1 MNMPNNV
8 PFVPQL
14 TGQVTADIDSII
26 QYLHVLNRYLC
37 EGEPDSGWSV
47 AGLLEHKEITSTMSL
62 LELTQAFGSLIRV
75 LRDKGI
81 ILPWF

>member
-1 MNMPNNV
+1 MPNNV

-14 TGQVTADIDSII
+14 TGVVTQDIDSII

-47 AGLLEHKEITSTMSL
+47 AATLANKEITPTMSL
-62 LELTQAFGSLIRV
+62 LELVEAFATLIRL

-81 ILPWF
+81 ILPWY